1 MKFELKKHS
10 NHIYS
15 AFVFLFSMYL
25 MISSYKDKDVFQ
37 FFDKKTS
44 RVQIYVGSFSD
55 TQAMTSFLVDFTK
68 WGNQKYSN
76 NYPPPY
82 VKVTKGSKAMVV
94 TWGPFEESVAEEA
107 LDDILDEWNILAE
120 VRDE

>member
-25 MISSYKDKDVFQ
+25 MISSYKDKDIFQ

-55 TQAMTSFLVDFTK
+55 TQAMTSFLADFTK
-68 WGNQKYSN
+68 WGNQKY
-76 NYPPPY
+76 
-82 VKVTKGSKAMVV
+82 
-94 TWGPFEESVAEEA
+94 
-107 LDDILDEWNILAE
+107 
-120 VRDE
+120 